1 MNKVLVGM
9 WLLVMII
16 MVGCGGGGSTNSGGG
31 GGGGQMHT
39 TVSVSPTLATVALNG
54 TQQFNA
60 VASPSSAP
68 QTFNWTVTGTTC
80 NGSACGTVSASGLYT
95 APATL
100 PGGMPPIVKVTAT
113 SSADATATPGNANV
127 TLVSTQLNRVKGT
140 YTLRFNG
147 FNAVGAVLAVG
158 NLVSDGNG
166 HITSGAEDVSTSSG
180 PLPTLTITG
189 GSYTVGSDGRGGMT
203 VNTSSGTYCYLF
215 AVGSTTIDNP
225 LFAQFDSTS
234 TCTATGTGVGTHGTG
249 VMNLATP
256 PFSNAAL
263 KQPYVFELVGADA
276 NGKRVAYV
284 GKIVADPTGN
294 GNITSGSLDIND
306 AGIPTSSSTVT
317 GTYNVTSSGR
327 ATMTLNVAG
336 LVNPLNFAFYVKDK
350 DELHIISTDPVIT
363 NPRVVG
369 FAESQDAKPAY
380 DNGTFNGKSVF
391 YLSGVDAGNSL
402 EGDVSA
408 GIVTTNGAGSLS
420 GVVDRNDAG
429 IPTTNA
435 AFNGSY
441 AASPAGS
448 GRYTVSLNGVPSV
461 MYAITVNK
469 GLLLDLSTTSVFSG
483 LMQPQTSTSFNAA
496 TINGTFIQTS
506 LQVSTAAAQ
515 DQIAALVLNAST
527 GNISGTMDETDGSE
541 SPNLP
546 VVGAYTVN
554 STGRGTFDLTMPTTS
569 HSVLYVLSASEF
581 VVLDM
586 NPSNQHP
593 TVLRTER

>member
-1 MNKVLVGM
+1 MNKFLVSV
-9 WLLVMII
+9 WLLAMTI
-16 MVGCGGGGSTNSGGG
+16 MVGCGGGGSSSGGGG

-39 TVSVSPTLATVALNG
+39 TVSVSPTSATVALNG

-60 VASPSSAP
+60 VASPSSAQ

-80 NGSACGTVSASGLYT
+80 SGSACGTVSSSGLYT
-95 APATL
+95 APASL

-113 SSADATATPGNANV
+113 SSADSTATPGNANV
-127 TLVSTQLNRVKGT
+127 TLVSSQLNRVKGT

-158 NLVSDGNG
+158 NLVTDGNG

-180 PLPTLTITG
+180 PLSLTVTG

-203 VNTSSGTYCYLF
+203 VNTSSGTYCYLY
-215 AVGSTTIDNP
+215 AVGSTTLDNP
-225 LFAQFDSTS
+225 LFAQFDQTS

-249 VMNLATP
+249 VMNSATP
-256 PFSNAAL
+256 PFNNGVL
-263 KQPYVFELVGADA
+263 KQSYVFELVGADA

-284 GKIVADPTGN
+284 GKVVADPTGN

-306 AGIPTSSSTVT
+306 AGITTSSSTVT
-317 GTYNVTSSGR
+317 GTYNVTASGR

-391 YLSGVDAGNSL
+391 YVTGVAATNSL
-402 EGDVSA
+402 QGDVSA
-408 GIVTTNGAGSLS
+408 GIATTNGGGSLS

-429 IPTTNA
+429 SLTSNA
-435 AFNGSY
+435 AFNGNYS
-441 AASPAGS
+441 ASPAGS
-448 GRYTVSLNGVPSV
+448 GRYTISLNGVPFV
-461 MYAITVNK
+461 MYAITTNK
-469 GLLLDLSTTSVFSG
+469 GLLLDQSSISVFSG
-483 LMQPQTSTSFNAA
+483 LMEPQTSAALNAA
-496 TINGTFIQTS
+496 TINGSFIQTS
-506 LQVSTAAAQ
+506 QQVSTANAQ
-515 DQIAALVLNAST
+515 DEISALLLNAST
-527 GNISGTMDETDGSE
+527 GQLSGTMDETDGSE
-541 SPNLP
+541 NPNLP
-546 VVGAYTVN
+546 VAGTYTVN
-554 STGRGTFDLTMPTTS
+554 SNGRGTFDLTMPATS

-581 VVLDM
+581 VVVDM
-586 NPSNQHP
+586 DASNQNP
-593 TVLRTER
+593 TALRAER